1 MGVSYRRGE
10 GCTVTLLEKYRK
22 DLEYGLSRIKE
33 SPLPVNKKQEFFSYT
48 EVMVEPYAAHE
59 SESAD

>member
-1 MGVSYRRGE
+1 M
-10 GCTVTLLEKYRK
+10 TLLEKYRK

-59 SESAD
+59 SEPAD